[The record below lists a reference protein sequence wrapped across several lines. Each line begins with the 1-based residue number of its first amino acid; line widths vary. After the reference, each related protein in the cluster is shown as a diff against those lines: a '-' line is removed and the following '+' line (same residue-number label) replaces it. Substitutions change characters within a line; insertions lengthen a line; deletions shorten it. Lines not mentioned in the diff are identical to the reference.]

1 MSIEQTLE
9 SINAG
14 IQQLVAGQQQLL
26 AALNTPQA
34 THVQIPAP
42 PPIPQAPVQAA
53 APIPQQSPAYV
64 PAPQNPTPSAPALPG
79 NAAAP
84 FSDAKGLM
92 DYAMQKY
99 QQLGPVKGGMIQSIL
114 MGMNTPNIN
123 MLQPAQ
129 YAEFYSKVEAI
140 Q

>member
-1 MSIEQTLE
+1 MTIEQTLE

-14 IQQLVAGQQQLL
+14 IQQLVSGQQQLL
-26 AALNTPQA
+26 AALHTPQA
-34 THVQIPAP
+34 NHAQVPQSPAP
-42 PPIPQAPVQAA
+42 VPQAP
-53 APIPQQSPAYV
+53 APV
-64 PAPQNPTPSAPALPG
+64 PAPQPAYAPAPPNPAPSAPAVPAG
-79 NAAAP
+79 AAP
-84 FSDAKGLM
+84 FADAKGLM

-129 YAEFYSKVEAI
+129 YAEFYSKVESI

>member
-1 MSIEQTLE
+1 MTIEQTLE

-14 IQQLVAGQQQLL
+14 IQQLVSGQQQLL
-26 AALNTPQA
+26 AALHTPQA
-34 THVQIPAP
+34 NYAPAP
-42 PPIPQAPVQAA
+42 SQPAIPPAPVPQAP
-53 APIPQQSPAYV
+53 APV
-64 PAPQNPTPSAPALPG
+64 PAPQPAYAPAPQSPAPSAPAVPA
-79 NAAAP
+79 AAAP
-84 FSDAKGLM
+84 FADAKGLM

-129 YAEFYSKVEAI
+129 YAEFYSKVESI

>member
-1 MSIEQTLE
+1 MTIEQTLE

-14 IQQLVAGQQQLL
+14 IQQLVSGQQQLL
-26 AALNTPQA
+26 AALHTPQA
-34 THVQIPAP
+34 NYAPAP
-42 PPIPQAPVQAA
+42 SQPAIPPAPVPQAP
-53 APIPQQSPAYV
+53 APV
-64 PAPQNPTPSAPALPG
+64 PAPQPAYAPAPQSP
-79 NAAAP
+79 AP
-84 FSDAKGLM
+84 FSDARGLM
-92 DYAMQKY
+92 DYTMHKY

-129 YAEFYSKVEAI
+129 YAEFYSKVESI

>member
-1 MSIEQTLE
+1 MTIEQTLE

-14 IQQLVAGQQQLL
+14 IQQLVSGQQQLL
-26 AALNTPQA
+26 AALHAPQA
-34 THVQIPAP
+34 NHAQVPQSPAP
-42 PPIPQAPVQAA
+42 VPQAP
-53 APIPQQSPAYV
+53 APV
-64 PAPQNPTPSAPALPG
+64 PAPQPAYAPAPQSPAPSAPAVPAG
-79 NAAAP
+79 AAP

-129 YAEFYSKVEAI
+129 YAEFYSKVESI

>member
-1 MSIEQTLE
+1 MTIEQTLE

-14 IQQLVAGQQQLL
+14 IQQLVAGQQQLI
-26 AALNTPQA
+26 ASLNTPQVSHA
-34 THVQIPAP
+34 SVPTP
-42 PPIPQAPVQAA
+42 PPVPQAPVQAA
-53 APIPQQSPAYV
+53 APIPPQQPAYA
-64 PAPQNPTPSAPALPG
+64 PAPQNPAPPAPALPG
-79 NAAAP
+79 NTAAP
-84 FSDAKGLM
+84 FVDAKGLM

-129 YAEFYSKVEAI
+129 YAEFYSKVESI